1 MVDYHDQEWGVPSH
15 DDRHLFEMLILEGAQ
30 AGLSWETILKRRE
43 GYRAAFD
50 NFDPRLVAHYGGEK
64 KQELLQD
71 VGIIRNRAKIDATV
85 LNAQAFLRVQEEFG
99 SFDAFLWGIA
109 GNRVTVSRLNS
120 ISEGPTKTE
129 DSDRL
134 SKELLKRGFKFVGS
148 TICYAYMQAVGIV
161 NDHVVSCPRFEEVQ
175 R

>member
-1 MVDYHDQEWGVPSH
+1 MVAYHDQEWGLASH

-50 NFDPRLVAHYGGEK
+50 NFDVKLVADYGPERK
-64 KQELLQD
+64 LELMQD
-71 VGIIRNRAKIDATV
+71 TGIIRNRAKIESTV
-85 LNAQAFLRVQEEFG
+85 LNARAFLRIQEQFG
-99 SFDAFLWGIA
+99 SFDAFLWGMF
-109 GNRVTVSRLNS
+109 GGKPKVNS
-120 ISEGPTKTE
+120 LTSMSDLPAKTE
-129 DSDRL
+129 ESDRL

-148 TICYAYMQAVGIV
+148 TICYSYMQAVGVI
-161 NDHVVSCPRFEEVQ
+161 NDHLVTCHRFEEVQ